1 MGKGATGLTG
11 IYRRRIPI
19 NRGNHRVY
27 GKGLSKT
34 LATDYKTGDFRERA
48 ERAGTACRRQASR
61 GPVFCRGLTAAP
73 VSARSYPPRRHHK
86 QKPMLTPWPKT
97 GSERE
102 SGRGLCSQTRRKNQ
116 KERNAHRK
124 CSLPMEYSQ
133 KESIVHLG

>member
-1 MGKGATGLTG
+1 LGKGATGLTG

-73 VSARSYPPRRHHK
+73 VSPP
-86 QKPMLTPWPKT
+86 
-97 GSERE
+97 GV
-102 SGRGLCSQTRRKNQ
+102 
-116 KERNAHRK
+116 
-124 CSLPMEYSQ
+124 
-133 KESIVHLG
+133 IHLGGTINRSRCLHLGRKQGARENQAEAYALKLGERIKKRETLIENALYRWNTAKKRA

>member
-73 VSARSYPPRRHHK
+73 VSPPGVIHLGGTINRSRCLHLGRKQGAR
-86 QKPMLTPWPKT
+86 
-97 GSERE
+97 